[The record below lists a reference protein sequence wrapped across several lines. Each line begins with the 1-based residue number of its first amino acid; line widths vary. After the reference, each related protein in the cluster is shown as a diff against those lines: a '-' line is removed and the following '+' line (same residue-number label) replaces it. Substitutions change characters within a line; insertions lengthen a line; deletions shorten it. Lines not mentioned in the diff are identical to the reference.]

1 MGLAG
6 SASGL
11 PVFLEASC
19 VASLSFPASCPDSC
33 ASRSVGSDRT
43 ATIVSQ
49 KHKQTFSLYCI
60 FLIHLKE
67 QNRGNIPSRYDHHV
81 AWLKC
86 NVFAL
91 TCYGFLVV
99 ERNAYLPA
107 ILFAG
112 NIHGVGFCKSPQSP
126 LPRHQLTRRH
136 ISLKHQLPS

>member
-33 ASRSVGSDRT
+33 ASRGVGSDRT

-49 KHKQTFSLYCI
+49 KLKQTFSLYSI

-81 AWLKC
+81 AWLKR

-91 TCYGFLVV
+91 TCYGHFVRGEYRWSRLLQKVLIL
-99 ERNAYLPA
+99 RPRPSTQARSYL
-107 ILFAG
+107 
-112 NIHGVGFCKSPQSP
+112 
-126 LPRHQLTRRH
+126 R
-136 ISLKHQLPS
+136 

>member
-49 KHKQTFSLYCI
+49 KLKQTFSLYSI

-67 QNRGNIPSRYDHHV
+67 QNRGNISSRHDHHD
-81 AWLKC
+81 AWLNR

-91 TCYGFLVV
+91 TYYGLLVV
-99 ERNAYLPA
+99 EGIPYLLT
-107 ILFAG
+107 ILFAEIFDG
-112 NIHGVGFCKSPQSP
+112 DDFCKRPQSSAP
-126 LPRHQLTRRH
+126 SHQP
-136 ISLKHQLPS
+136 K